1 MSLLKERGVKMAR
14 QKQPVEVNT
23 FVRGLITEA
32 SPLTFPDNAS
42 LDEDNFVLKRD
53 GSRERRLGMD
63 YETNYQKINTGIT
76 NIESGELALSTFTW
90 KNAGGISS
98 KNIVVVQ
105 TGQRLDFFD
114 VDQTPLSSGLI
125 HTETFTE
132 ADEEQIFSY
141 TVVDGI
147 LVVVT
152 GQKLVQVL
160 EYDGSNISRS
170 SKIIRI
176 RDQFGIEDT
185 FSGTDLTEGVGITL
199 RPTGLTQGHRY
210 NLRNQ
215 SWGLPR
221 ERDGG
226 SRAIID
232 PIQRFHQVANKYPSN
247 ADNLNYVLYPNA
259 NDEDNRTGDQFYPED
274 LKANPPGSFLAPQ
287 GFFIIDALERGSSR
301 IEEVSQL
308 YSQNPELAYSISSL
322 PTDKTPGGA
331 TCVSEYA
338 GRVWYGGFSGQ
349 IIDGDNRS
357 PKLSSYVFYSQ
368 LVQSPSNIGACYQE
382 GDPTSKES
390 SDLVDTDGGY
400 IRIDG
405 AYNIQRLV
413 NVGSGLIVLAEN
425 GTWMITGGSDYGF
438 TATNNMRR
446 KLSEHGADS
455 PGSVVVVDNTILFW
469 ADDAIYHVA
478 PDQFGDYQAQNLTQ
492 TTIQT
497 FYDQIDPVDKLYAQG
512 SYDSYER
519 KVRWVYQNRLQ
530 TNEPSRE
537 LILDLTINAF
547 YTSTIGQVGTSS
559 YPKVASPIEISPFRL
574 SSVDSQVI
582 YEGTDVVYN
591 GEAVTQALSI
601 RGQGT
606 REIAY
611 LTITGLNPVE
621 YTFSL
626 YLDTSFRDWVS
637 EDGVGVDAPAYLVT
651 GYLSGGDFQRSKQV
665 PYITFHF
672 TRTEDGFVEDGTGN
686 LFPTNQS
693 SCKVQAQWEWTNS
706 ANSNRWGKEFEAY
719 RYRRLYSPSGPS
731 DPFDNGH
738 SVIST
743 KNKLRGH
750 GAVLSLKIS
759 TSPEKDCKLL
769 GWSMLLGVP
778 ANV

>member
-1 MSLLKERGVKMAR
+1 MAR
-14 QKQPVEVNT
+14 QKQPIEVSS

-42 LDEDNFVLKRD
+42 LDEDNFVLRRD
-53 GSRERRLGMD
+53 GSRERRLGIN
-63 YETNYQKINTGIT
+63 YEADFQKINTGIT
-76 NIESGELALSTFTW
+76 NIASGEVALSTFTW
-90 KNAGGISS
+90 KNAGGIAA

-105 TGQRLDFFD
+105 VGQRLDFFD
-114 VDQTPLSSGLI
+114 VDIAPLSSGRI
-125 HTETFTE
+125 HTETFTN

-160 EYDGSNISRS
+160 EYEDGVISLS
-170 SKIIRI
+170 SKTIKT
-176 RDQFGIEDT
+176 RDQFGVEDN
-185 FSGTDLTEGVGITL
+185 FSGTDLTEGIGVTL
-199 RPTGLTQGHRY
+199 RPTTLSQSHRY

-215 SWGLPR
+215 TWGLPR

-226 SRAIID
+226 SRDIID
-232 PIQRFHQVANKYPSN
+232 TIERFRTVVGKFPSN
-247 ADNLNYVLYPNA
+247 ADNVNYALYPNA
-259 NDEDNRTGDQFYPED
+259 NDEDNRTGEQFYPQD

-287 GFFIIDALERGSSR
+287 GFFIIDALERGNSR
-301 IEEVSQL
+301 IAQAAQL
-308 YSQNPELAYSISSL
+308 YSQNPELTYPITTL

-338 GRVWYGGFSGQ
+338 GRVWYAGFSGQ
-349 IIDGDNRS
+349 IIDGDDRS

-368 LVQSPSNIGACYQE
+368 LVQSPSNIGSCYQE
-382 GDPTSKES
+382 GDPTSKEA

-400 IRIDG
+400 IRVDG
-405 AYNIQRLV
+405 AFNIQRLV

-469 ADDAIYHVA
+469 ADDAIYHIA

-497 FYDQIDPVDKLYAQG
+497 FYDQIDPIDKIYAQG
-512 SYDSYER
+512 AYDSYDR

-530 TNEPSRE
+530 TTEPSRE
-537 LILDLTINAF
+537 LVLDLTLQAF
-547 YTSTIGQVGTSS
+547 YTSTIGQVGSSS
-559 YPKVASPIEISPFRL
+559 YPKVASPVEISPFRL
-574 SSVDSQVI
+574 TSVQNSVI
-582 YEGTDVVYN
+582 YEGEEVVY
-591 GEAVTQALSI
+591 GEEVVTQPLSI

-606 REIAY
+606 KEIAY
-611 LTITGLNPVE
+611 LTITDLNPLQ

-626 YLDTSFRDWVS
+626 YNDLSFKDWVS
-637 EDGVGVDAPAYLVT
+637 EDGVGVDAPAFLVT
-651 GYLSGGDFQRSKQV
+651 GYLSGGDFMRSKQV
-665 PYITFHF
+665 PYILFHL
-672 TRTEDGFVEDGTGN
+672 TRTEDGFVEDETGN
-686 LFPTNQS
+686 LFPTSQS

-719 RYRRLYSPSGPS
+719 RYRRLYSPSGPA
-731 DPFDNGH
+731 DNFENGH
-738 SVIST
+738 RVITT

-750 GAVLSLKIS
+750 GKVLSLKIK

-769 GWSMLLGVP
+769 GWSMLVGIEG
-778 ANV
+778 NV